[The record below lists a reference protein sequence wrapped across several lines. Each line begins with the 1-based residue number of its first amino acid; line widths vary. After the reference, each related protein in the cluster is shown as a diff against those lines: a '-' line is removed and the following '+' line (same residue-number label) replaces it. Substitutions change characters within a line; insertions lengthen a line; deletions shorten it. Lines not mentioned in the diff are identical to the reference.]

1 MLTLH
6 QIHKSFGKRTV
17 LRDLNFQIE
26 PGEVY
31 GLLGPNGAGKTT
43 TINLIC
49 QLLAPDR
56 GTITVNGQPVSNK
69 TKQWVGV
76 APQENLL
83 YLSLSCAENL
93 AFFGK
98 IYGLNRQ
105 QRNKQIPYCLRSV
118 NLSDRAQSPI
128 DTLSGGMK
136 RRMNIACALVHQPKL
151 LILDEPTTGL
161 DIETRFEIWDL
172 IQRLKQQGMTI
183 LLTTHLLDEA
193 QRLCQRI
200 GILREGTI
208 AQSGTLD
215 QLRPVI
221 PAKEILTVQTPTPER
236 AILRGQELGFV
247 YRYYGNDLAF
257 WLPKHY
263 ELKEIIEI
271 FDGITLDSISRQ
283 AVQLEHIY
291 LEVTQGIKNP
301 CPQTTPLER

>member
-6 QIHKSFGKRTV
+6 HVHKSFGKRAV

-49 QLLAPDR
+49 QLLSPNR
-56 GTITVNGQPVSNK
+56 GTITLNQQALSNQ
-69 TKQWVGV
+69 TKQWIGV

-83 YLSLSCAENL
+83 YRSLSCEENL
-93 AFFGK
+93 AFFAR
-98 IYGLNRQ
+98 IYGLNRR
-105 QRNKQIPYCLRSV
+105 QRDKQIAYCLDSV
-118 NLSDRAQSPI
+118 NLSDRAKSPI

-136 RRMNIACALVHQPKL
+136 RRMNIATALVHQPKL

-161 DIETRFEIWDL
+161 DIEARFEIWDL

-208 AQSGTLD
+208 AQGGTLD
-215 QLRPVI
+215 QLRQVI
-221 PAKEILTVQTPTPER
+221 PAKEILTVQTTTPER
-236 AILRGQELGFV
+236 AILRGQEKGFA

-257 WLPKHY
+257 WLPRQHD
-263 ELKEIIEI
+263 LKEIIEI

-291 LEVTQGIKNP
+291 LEVTQGIK
-301 CPQTTPLER
+301 TPLQSVSIEH